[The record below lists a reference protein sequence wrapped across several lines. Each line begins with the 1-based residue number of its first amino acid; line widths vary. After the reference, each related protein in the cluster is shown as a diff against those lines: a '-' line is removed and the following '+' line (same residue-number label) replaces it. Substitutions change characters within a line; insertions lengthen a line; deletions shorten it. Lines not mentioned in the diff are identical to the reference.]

1 MPRAAIV
8 AMNRGLHD
16 VLSTDELADR
26 LRGNVAI
33 MHALAAAI
41 GRRASQACPGL
52 DAHESGGDDAVPAPA
67 LFGLAA

>member
-1 MPRAAIV
+1 
-8 AMNRGLHD
+8 
-16 VLSTDELADR
+16 
-26 LRGNVAI
+26 

-52 DAHESGGDDAVPAPA
+52 DARESGGDDAVPAPS